1 MLHLDEWLVLWQ
13 EAVVNEFGPGRVRF
27 MGIQGSRARGEAHDD
42 SDIDVVLILDE
53 LTPDDL
59 ARYRACVEQLPER
72 EKLCGFVSGEEEL
85 RRWQRSELF
94 QFCLDTTPLSG
105 TLDTIA
111 TSVSEDDIR
120 SAALTAACGVY
131 HACVHNCLHERS
143 EEILRELY
151 KSVFF
156 ALRAIHR
163 LETGESLRTRRE
175 LCEARP
181 AERSLIEGTDTG
193 SFDERSARLL
203 EWSEHAI
210 RKLG

>member
-13 EAVVNEFGPGRVRF
+13 EAVVDEFGPGRVRF
-27 MGIQGSRARGEAHDD
+27 MGIQGSRARGEAHEG

-59 ARYRACVEQLPER
+59 VRYRASVAQLPER
-72 EKLCGFVSGEEEL
+72 DKLCGFVSGEEEL
-85 RRWQRSELF
+85 SRWQRSELF

-111 TSVSEDDIR
+111 ASVSEDDIR
-120 SAALTAACGVY
+120 GAALTAACGVY

-143 EEILRELY
+143 EEILQELY

-203 EWSEHAI
+203 EWSAQAV

>member
-1 MLHLDEWLVLWQ
+1 MCI
-13 EAVVNEFGPGRVRF
+13 R
-27 MGIQGSRARGEAHDD
+27 D
-42 SDIDVVLILDE
+42 S
-53 LTPDDL
+53 
-59 ARYRACVEQLPER
+59 
-72 EKLCGFVSGEEEL
+72 
-85 RRWQRSELF
+85 
-94 QFCLDTTPLSG
+94 
-105 TLDTIA
+105 
-111 TSVSEDDIR
+111 
-120 SAALTAACGVY
+120 
-131 HACVHNCLHERS
+131 HERS
-143 EEILRELY
+143 EEILQELY

-203 EWSEHAI
+203 EWSAHAI